1 MKGDKYL
8 LIAVSIK
15 KFCIK
20 ILYQNLVSKK
30 LVIFSC
36 IFENVVKILACLKF
50 DISFFLK
57 VLLSSGK
64 TNAILASSRKSS
76 FDELLFIAVENRW
89 NRTLSAIWKSLGGI
103 MTKPTVS
110 KKRLCYAPK
119 KSICDSIIFRNI
131 S

>member
-76 FDELLFIAVENRW
+76 FDELLFIAVENR
-89 NRTLSAIWKSLGGI
+89 
-103 MTKPTVS
+103 
-110 KKRLCYAPK
+110 
-119 KSICDSIIFRNI
+119 
-131 S
+131 